1 MQNRFTLQGCFFMKT
16 TVIETMISTEGETLN
31 YVLKQIGISEA
42 GVSSNKKLVNL
53 RNSSLNKW
61 L

>member
-1 MQNRFTLQGCFFMKT
+1 MKT